1 MPVFPKLDRDEY
13 ADVVVVGGGIAG
25 LTTAYLLS
33 AAGKHV
39 VLLERGRCAQVDT
52 GHTSAHLTMATDARL
67 PELVTTFG
75 KPCAQAVWDAGL
87 AGLAEIATIIRAN
100 DIDCAF
106 EWVDGYLH
114 APHDDKDADIDALKA
129 EAALAQELGF
139 DATFMSAVPWVG
151 TPGVRFNEQARFHPR
166 LYVAGLAHI
175 LKDRDVDI
183 YEHSEAEEFSD
194 RPLSVKSNGHTVT
207 CGDIVLAT
215 HNPLAGVAGFAGSTL
230 FQTKL
235 ALYTSYVVAARIPR
249 DAVPDA
255 LFWDTA
261 SPYKYMRLEPHRD
274 FDVLIAGG
282 EDHKTGQS
290 DNTVECFGRLE
301 RDVLERVAG
310 AEVTHRWSGQVIETP
325 DGLPYIGQTAEHQYA
340 ATGFAGNGLTL
351 GTLAAMLMT
360 DAIVGRHN
368 PWADL
373 FAADRRAI
381 RHGLIDYLKENADY
395 PYYMLRDR
403 VAGTTSRSLR
413 SVKRGTGQIVER
425 DGRKVAA
432 YRAPDGTVMLR
443 SAICT
448 HMGCVVSWNTA
459 ERTWDCPCHGSRF
472 TPDGDVIAGPA
483 ESPLEKIENA
493 QSD

>member
-1 MPVFPKLDRDEY
+1 MPVCPKLDRDEY

-39 VLLERGRCAQVDT
+39 VLLERGRCGQVDT
-52 GHTSAHLTMATDARL
+52 GHTSGHLTMSTDARL
-67 PELVTTFG
+67 PELVKAFG
-75 KPCAQAVWDAGL
+75 KPRAQAVWDAGL
-87 AGLAEIATIIRAN
+87 AALAEIDTIIRAN
-100 DIDCAF
+100 DIDCGF

-114 APHDDKDADIDALKA
+114 APHGDKDPDIDALKA
-129 EAALAQELGF
+129 EAALAHELGF
-139 DATFMSAVPWVG
+139 DATFVSAVPWVG

-166 LYVAGLAHI
+166 LYLAGLANI
-175 LKDRDVDI
+175 LKDRGVDI

-215 HNPLAGVAGFAGSTL
+215 HNPLVGVAGIAGSTL

-235 ALYTSYVVAARIPR
+235 ALYTSYVLAARIPR

-282 EDHKTGQS
+282 EDHKTGQN

-325 DGLPYIGQTAEHQYA
+325 DGLPYIGQMAEHQYA

-351 GTLAAMLMT
+351 GTLAAILMT
-360 DAIVGRHN
+360 DAIVDRHN

-381 RHGLIDYLKENADY
+381 GHGLIDYLKENADY

-403 VAGTTSRSLR
+403 VAGTSSRSLR
-413 SVKRGTGQIVER
+413 SVKRGSGQIIER

-432 YRAPDGTVMLR
+432 YRAPDGTVTLR

-472 TPDGDVIAGPA
+472 TPEGDVIAGPA
-483 ESPLEKIENA
+483 ESPLEKIDNA
-493 QSD
+493 

>member
-1 MPVFPKLDRDEY
+1 
-13 ADVVVVGGGIAG
+13 
-25 LTTAYLLS
+25 
-33 AAGKHV
+33 
-39 VLLERGRCAQVDT
+39 
-52 GHTSAHLTMATDARL
+52 
-67 PELVTTFG
+67 
-75 KPCAQAVWDAGL
+75 
-87 AGLAEIATIIRAN
+87 
-100 DIDCAF
+100 
-106 EWVDGYLH
+106 
-114 APHDDKDADIDALKA
+114 
-129 EAALAQELGF
+129 
-139 DATFMSAVPWVG
+139 MSAVPWVG
-151 TPGVRFNEQARFHPR
+151 TPGVRFSEQARFHPR
-166 LYVAGLAHI
+166 LYLAGVANA
-175 LKDRDVDI
+175 LKDRGVDV

-215 HNPLAGVAGFAGSTL
+215 HNPLVGVAGFAGSTL

-261 SPYKYMRLEPHRD
+261 SPYKYRRLQPHRD

-290 DNTVECFGRLE
+290 DNTVECFDRLE
-301 RDVLERVAG
+301 RDVLERVAD

-325 DGLPYIGQTAEHQYA
+325 DGLPYIGPTAEHQYA
-340 ATGFAGNGLTL
+340 ATGFAGNGMTF
-351 GTLAAMLMT
+351 GTLAAMLLT

-373 FAADRRAI
+373 FATDRRAI

-413 SVKRGTGQIVER
+413 SVKRGSGQIVEQ

-432 YRAPDGTVMLR
+432 YRAPDGAVTLR

-448 HMGCVVSWNTA
+448 HMGCVVAWNTA

-472 TPDGDVIAGPA
+472 TPEGDVIAGPA